1 MDSKTYSAR
10 TTYIYI
16 KKLILP
22 LDYTKIKPQNN
33 QKHKKKL
40 SCRWKID
47 LNLKSNVKSSISL
60 QDRDV

>member
-10 TTYIYI
+10 TTYYIYI
-16 KKLILP
+16 KKLILL

-33 QKHKKKL
+33 QKKKL

-47 LNLKSNVKSSISL
+47 LNLKTNVKSSISL
-60 QDRDV
+60 QGRDV

>member
-33 QKHKKKL
+33 QKQKKNSVADGK
-40 SCRWKID
+40 
-47 LNLKSNVKSSISL
+47 
-60 QDRDV
+60 